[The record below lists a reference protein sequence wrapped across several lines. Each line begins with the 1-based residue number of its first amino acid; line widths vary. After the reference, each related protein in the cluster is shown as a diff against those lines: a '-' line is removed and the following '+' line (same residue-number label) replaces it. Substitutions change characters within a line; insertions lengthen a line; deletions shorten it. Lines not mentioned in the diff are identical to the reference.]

1 MDEMKITSKL
11 MRSVAT
17 KLINRAIKSKT
28 GYDINIKLNDLQ
40 ATVIDGEAHV
50 HVDIDANLPKDE
62 LNKLLAKAGL

>member
-28 GYDINIKLNDLQ
+28 GYDINIKLNDLN

-50 HVDIDANLPKDE
+50 HVDIDANLPKDVLTE
-62 LNKLLAKAGL
+62 LLSKAGL